1 MADQRVCYKCEWTSS
16 PPIQDHYNGT
26 QLNGFFYH
34 QLGST
39 LSDNKRHGF
48 FYHQLGSTLSDI
60 KRHSRNTQLGSLRPC
75 ILYMG
80 YIHINKHTH
89 IYIYVMHH
97 MYVYHIQG
105 GSERNVPLQKIN
117 FSGTRRVLISKFQ
130 VLWGRYFL

>member
-26 QLNGFFYH
+26 QLN
-34 QLGST
+34 
-39 LSDNKRHGF
+39 GF

-105 GSERNVPLQKIN
+105 GSERNVPLGKIN

>member
-26 QLNGFFYH
+26 QLN
-34 QLGST
+34 
-39 LSDNKRHGF
+39 GF

-89 IYIYVMHH
+89 IYICDASYVCIS
-97 MYVYHIQG
+97 YTGWLRKKCPTGKNQFLWNQSFDI
-105 GSERNVPLQKIN
+105 KI
-117 FSGTRRVLISKFQ
+117 SGFMGKIFFITSK
-130 VLWGRYFL
+130 